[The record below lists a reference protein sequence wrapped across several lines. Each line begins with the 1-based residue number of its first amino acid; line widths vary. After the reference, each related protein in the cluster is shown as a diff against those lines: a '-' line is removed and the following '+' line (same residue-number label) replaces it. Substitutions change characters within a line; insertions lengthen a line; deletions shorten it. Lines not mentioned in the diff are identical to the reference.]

1 MYFLEA
7 KNPCFEMKNCSKSSY
22 MCVFI
27 SPKKN
32 STIDFTKTFITKEWL
47 VVESCPT
54 PCWIALL
61 MLYRLVYNM
70 RSHFNELILAWSG
83 YFRSIMQNVNEKF
96 IKKKDY
102 LKNAMKIHSTICNL
116 VACILFSRT
125 IVYYDNINSLSL
137 LLI

>member
-61 MLYRLVYNM
+61 MLYRLVYNI
-70 RSHFNELILAWSG
+70 RSHFNELILAWNAYAKDDFDISSWSCPS
-83 YFRSIMQNVNEKF
+83 FIFKF
-96 IKKKDY
+96 FVFPFDKFELLLLGVLKKFVK
-102 LKNAMKIHSTICNL
+102 LSH
-116 VACILFSRT
+116 
-125 IVYYDNINSLSL
+125 LSL
-137 LLI
+137 LV